1 MPTERQAT
9 WNGLQPDADGSMA
22 NWNGLQQDVGGLMA
36 TWNGLQQD
44 VGGSREIWN
53 AFCAETRTWNA
64 SCGSKGEIWNA

>member
-1 MPTERQAT
+1 
-9 WNGLQPDADGSMA
+9 MA